1 MEKAEIT
8 VERPIYGRAL
18 PPLVPNVKAR
28 IGLAKFSACGLEVVF
43 CLLGFF
49 WGNTTVFQILN
60 PLGLAY
66 LSAFL
71 MGGTR
76 FYPIAIAVV
85 MGLLWGGLHRG
96 AKYILCL
103 IFCLAFH
110 WGVGSRIKNPT
121 SFLKA
126 LFGGLATVLGGV
138 AFAAINGGSIFY
150 FWVAIVEGM
159 AVFLLALVVQKGVVL
174 LEGGLKRKIMTG
186 EELISLA
193 LLFGGA
199 VAGTSDMILPLGQ
212 IPLMTIPAA
221 VLILTAGYRGGT
233 GAGASAGILVG
244 FLLAACGKADLELF
258 CALSLG
264 GMFCGAMKE
273 LGRLAAVFSFLAA
286 VVMLLFYENHE
297 LLELSFVEGLAIG
310 SVIFLFLPK
319 KAFAFINTYAVYERE
334 YDEDKYFI
342 KMKEMTEDKLKQ
354 FSQAFNGLAK
364 TFRQEKKEKMTG
376 KKNISAM
383 VDAIADRACKNCGL
397 AAYCW
402 DTDFYNTYQMTF
414 SALSVCE
421 RRGSVGLNHFPKE
434 FDENCVRFVE
444 FVDTINRIYE
454 NFQTKCIWENRLEE
468 CRELVSQQLFAVGHI
483 MEDLSGQLDVRGIY
497 QESLEKEIAAALDKE
512 NIHIRKVSVLEG
524 QQKNQG
530 GEVTLTLRACNGNS
544 FCNERIVP
552 LVGKVLGKPM
562 RKAGGK
568 AACYGGRDKLCT
580 LRLVEENKFRLT
592 AAVASRPK
600 EEGGVSG
607 DSTAFLETATGSA
620 IMALSDGM
628 GTGKGANSESRSAIE
643 LLEQF
648 MEAGFEKDLAVKM
661 INSVLL
667 LRSAEES
674 YATLDICT
682 VDLYNAKAEFM
693 KIGAVAA
700 YILRGERV
708 IAIRSQ
714 TLPVGIL
721 QHIAPDKNDML
732 LKDGDIILL
741 MTDGITDAIGGQTE
755 DVQWL
760 ADIFRKFHSNNPQD
774 IADYILMEAE
784 KRTEGKRKDDM
795 TVMAG
800 RFWTVVA

>member
-1 MEKAEIT
+1 MEKTEIT
-8 VERPIYGRAL
+8 VERPIYGRVL
-18 PPLVPNVKAR
+18 PPLAPKAKEK
-28 IGLAKFSACGLEVVF
+28 IGLPKVSVWGKEIMF
-43 CLLGFF
+43 CLMGFL

-71 MGGTR
+71 MGDFR
-76 FYPIAIAVV
+76 FYPIAVAVGI
-85 MGLLWGGLHRG
+85 GLLWGGLHQG

-110 WGVGSRIKNPT
+110 LGVGSKIKNPST
-121 SFLKA
+121 LLKA
-126 LFGGLATVLGGV
+126 LCGGGATFLGGV
-138 AFAAINGGSIFY
+138 AFAAVNGGSLFY
-150 FWVAIVEGM
+150 LWVAVVEGM
-159 AVFLLALVVQKGVVL
+159 AVFLLAFVTQNGVEL
-174 LEGGLKRKIMTG
+174 LESGLKRRIMTG

-199 VAGTSDMILPLGQ
+199 VAGASDVILPIGQ

-244 FLLAACGKADLELF
+244 FLLAACGKADLQLF

-286 VVMLLFYENHE
+286 VVILLFYQNQEI
-297 LLELSFVEGLAIG
+297 LEKSFLEGLAMG
-310 SVIFLFLPK
+310 SVIFLLIPR
-319 KAFAFINTYAVYERE
+319 KAFAFINTYAVYEKE
-334 YDEDKYFI
+334 FDEDKYFI
-342 KMKEMTEDKLKQ
+342 RMKEMTEDKLKQ
-354 FSQAFNGLAK
+354 FAGAFYGLAK
-364 TFRQEKKEKMTG
+364 TFRQEEKEETTG
-376 KKNISAM
+376 KKNIADM
-383 VDAIADRACKNCGL
+383 VDTIADRACKNCGL
-397 AAYCW
+397 GAYCW

-421 RRGSVGLNHFPKE
+421 RRGCVGLNHFPE
-434 FDENCVRFVE
+434 GFQENCVRFPN
-444 FVDTINRIYE
+444 FVDTINRVYE
-454 NFQTKCIWENRLEE
+454 NFQTQCIWKNRLEE

-483 MEDLSGQLDVRGIY
+483 VEDLSGQLDVRGVY
-497 QESLEKEIAAALDKE
+497 RESLEKEIAAALDKE
-512 NIHIRKVSVLEG
+512 KIHTRQVSVLESR
-524 QQKNQG
+524 QKNQG
-530 GEVTLTLRACNGNS
+530 QEVTLTMRACNGNNL
-544 FCNERIVP
+544 CNEKIVP
-552 LVGKVLGKPM
+552 IVGKALGKPM

-580 LRLVEENKFRLT
+580 LKLVEENKFRLT
-592 AAVASRPK
+592 TAVASRPK

-682 VDLYNAKAEFM
+682 VDLYTAKAEFM

-700 YILRGERV
+700 YILRDERV

-741 MTDGITDAIGGQTE
+741 MTDGITDAIGGQTM
-755 DVQWL
+755 DVDWL
-760 ADIFRKFHSNNPQD
+760 TDIFRKFHSNNPQD
-774 IADYILMEAE
+774 IVDYILLEAE
-784 KRTEGKRKDDM
+784 KKLEGERKDDM

-800 RFWTVVA
+800 RFWAR